1 MISALLKGL
10 ALGLMISISVGPVIF
25 SIIKQSLNH
34 GHKGGFAFI
43 AGVSA
48 SDITIV
54 VISNLFTQ
62 MFDNLLDY
70 KVPIGI
76 GGSSLLIALGI
87 YITFFKRIKVN
98 AAGLQVIEMETRH
111 YVKIFLSGYFMNIL
125 NPSVIGFWLLTSTSL
140 LVHTQNYRL
149 VVYVTCLA
157 IVASFDFLKVILA
170 GRIRSKLTPHN
181 IHIINRVSGLILI
194 AFGIALMWGILAL
207 GDKLQDISF

>member
-1 MISALLKGL
+1 MFIAALLKGL
-10 ALGLMISISVGPVIF
+10 ALGLMLSISVGPVIF

-54 VISNLFTQ
+54 LISNLFTQ
-62 MFDNLLDY
+62 MFENMLDY

-87 YITFFKRIKVN
+87 YVTFFKKIAVN
-98 AAGLQVIEMETRH
+98 NEGMQVIKMETHH
-111 YVKIFLSGYFMNIL
+111 YVKIFLSGYFMNLL

-140 LVHTQNYRL
+140 LVHPLNYRL
-149 VVYVTCLA
+149 LVYLTCL
-157 IVASFDFLKVILA
+157 IVVAGFDIFKVMLA
-170 GRIRSKLTPHN
+170 GRIRQKLTPHN
-181 IHIINRVSGLILI
+181 IHLINRISGMILI
-194 AFGIALMWGILAL
+194 GFGIALIWGLL
-207 GDKLQDISF
+207 TYGNDIK